1 MEGLGQ
7 GGQDTEKVHWVQNG
21 HSRQELCVV
30 RLDSQ
35 LPRQWR
41 RVDQYVRRNFH
52 NRSLACNN
60 IHYPTYVQSLA
71 SLPALTP
78 VPTILYSLQAQ
89 KPATGCTAI
98 HVVSLPRQ
106 FILLLFLVPLFLP
119 VGRSQSLTAD
129 NA

>member
-7 GGQDTEKVHWVQNG
+7 GGQDTEEIHWAQNG
-21 HSRQELCVV
+21 HSRQELCVA

-52 NRSLACNN
+52 HRSLAYNN

-78 VPTILYSLQAQ
+78 VPTILYSL
-89 KPATGCTAI
+89 
-98 HVVSLPRQ
+98 
-106 FILLLFLVPLFLP
+106 
-119 VGRSQSLTAD
+119 
-129 NA
+129 